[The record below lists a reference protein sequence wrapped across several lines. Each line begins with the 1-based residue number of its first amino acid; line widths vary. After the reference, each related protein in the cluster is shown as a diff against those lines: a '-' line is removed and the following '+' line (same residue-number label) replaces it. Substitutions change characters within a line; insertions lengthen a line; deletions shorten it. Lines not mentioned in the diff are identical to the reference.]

1 MSFVKASYVT
11 TLAVNKSQY
20 VAEMRVLRWMSGVTK
35 VDRICNER
43 IRVITK
49 VREIAKKVQGTSLK
63 VVWASS
69 EKRRLLCGQNNDG
82 DGGVVEEKERK
93 SEAEVVG

>member
-1 MSFVKASYVT
+1 MGRAEIT
-11 TLAVNKSQY
+11 QY

-35 VDRICNER
+35 VDRIRNEI
-43 IRVITK
+43 IRVMTK
-49 VREIAKKVQGTSLK
+49 VGEIAKKVQECSLR

-69 EKRRLLCGQNNDG
+69 EKRRMLCGQNNDG

>member
-1 MSFVKASYVT
+1 M
-11 TLAVNKSQY
+11 
-20 VAEMRVLRWMSGVTK
+20 
-35 VDRICNER
+35 DRISNER

-49 VREIAKKVQGTSLK
+49 VGEITKIVQESSLK

-69 EKRRLLCGQNNDG
+69 EKNTICGQNNDS

-93 SEAEVVG
+93 SVAEVVG